1 MNKHNQSPGWRNGA
15 LVPRHVAIIM
25 DGNGRWAES
34 RGLPRSAGHHMG
46 VEAVRRTV
54 RAAME
59 IGIQYLTIFSF
70 SSENWAR
77 PAAEIDDLMGLMR
90 RFIRWDLAEL
100 HRNGVRIGVIGERDR
115 VDPELL
121 ALIDEAFALTSEN
134 SALNLMIAFNYGS
147 RAEIARAAR
156 RLAERALEGAITPQD
171 ITPEALSAALDTNG
185 VPDPDLLIRTSG
197 ELRLSNFL
205 LWQSA
210 YTEFVFLD
218 AYWPD
223 FGRDLLQQAI
233 EEFRGR
239 IRRFGG
245 VVTPVDP
252 GDGRAQRR
260 EANRMSEH
268 DEAGGGDGAHPEL
281 RARLGADFAQ
291 RLVSGLA
298 MGAEWRRCARSGY
311 ECRSPCWW
319 SLSRML
325 LSWEWGRLV
334 HGREGDVAIAVHA
347 AAAGGSRGAGR
358 HSRKS
363 ASGCCCCRS
372 GPFWR
377 RC

>member
-1 MNKHNQSPGWRNGA
+1 LLRDAWLMNKHNQSPGWRDGA

-59 IGIQYLTIFSF
+59 LGIQYLTIFSF
-70 SSENWAR
+70 SSENWTR

-100 HRNGVRIGVIGERDR
+100 HHKGVRIGVIGERDR

-121 ALIDEAFALTSEN
+121 VLIDDAVALTCEN
-134 SALNLMIAFNYGS
+134 TALNLVIAFNYGS
-147 RAEIARAAR
+147 RAEIAKAAR
-156 RLAERALEGAITPQD
+156 RLAERALEGAIKPED
-171 ITPEALSAALDTNG
+171 ITPEAFSAALDTHG

-223 FGRDLLQQAI
+223 FGRELLQQAI
-233 EEFRGR
+233 DEFHGR

-245 VVTPVDP
+245 VVT
-252 GDGRAQRR
+252 
-260 EANRMSEH
+260 
-268 DEAGGGDGAHPEL
+268 
-281 RARLGADFAQ
+281 
-291 RLVSGLA
+291 
-298 MGAEWRRCARSGY
+298 RSTG
-311 ECRSPCWW
+311 
-319 SLSRML
+319 
-325 LSWEWGRLV
+325 
-334 HGREGDVAIAVHA
+334 
-347 AAAGGSRGAGR
+347 
-358 HSRKS
+358 
-363 ASGCCCCRS
+363 
-372 GPFWR
+372 
-377 RC
+377 